1 MTNTT
6 TTNNTDAQYDEVLLH
21 ASIKLNTRLLA
32 GVFGLISGLSLL
44 IITYISLY
52 RGMPDT
58 GQYLRLLGVF
68 LPGYEV
74 SHFGAWVGF
83 FWGTIIG
90 AILAAMFY
98 RIYAQSIPGLI
109 QDYLRDGASNDDLLG
124 MPMRLNGHYLGLA
137 LGTIIAGG
145 LIVTTNWLVILGTAD
160 ESTHA
165 QLLVNFLPGYSV
177 STVGSFI
184 GAIGLFAVNY
194 VLSLLFSWIY
204 NSVVA
209 FRGKK

>member
-6 TTNNTDAQYDEVLLH
+6 TTNSTEAQYDEVLLH
-21 ASIKLNTRLLA
+21 ASVKLNTRLLA
-32 GVFGLISGLSLL
+32 GVFGLISGLSLFV
-44 IITYISLY
+44 ITYISLY

-83 FWGTIIG
+83 FWAFIIG
-90 AILAAMFY
+90 ALLAGMFY
-98 RIYAQSIPGLI
+98 RIYARSIPDLI
-109 QDYLRDGASNDDLLG
+109 QDYLRDGAKNDDLLG
-124 MPMRLNGHYLGLA
+124 MPMRLSGHYLGLA
-137 LGTIIAGG
+137 LGAIIAGG
-145 LIVTTNWLVILGTAD
+145 LIVTTNWLVIRGTAD

-177 STVGSFI
+177 STIGSFI
-184 GAIGLFAVNY
+184 GAIELFIFSY
-194 VLSLLFSWIY
+194 ILSLFFCWIY
-204 NSVVA
+204 NNVVA
-209 FRGKK
+209 FRGTK

>member
-1 MTNTT
+1 M
-6 TTNNTDAQYDEVLLH
+6 
-21 ASIKLNTRLLA
+21 
-32 GVFGLISGLSLL
+32 
-44 IITYISLY
+44 Y

-83 FWGTIIG
+83 FWGAIIG
-90 AILAAMFY
+90 ALLAAMFY
-98 RIYAQSIPGLI
+98 RIYARSIPDLI
-109 QDYLRDGASNDDLLG
+109 KAYLRDGARNDDLLG
-124 MPMRLNGHYLGLA
+124 MPMQLSGHYLGLA
-137 LGTIIAGG
+137 LGTIISAG
-145 LIVTTNWLVILGTAD
+145 LVVTTNWLVIRGTAD

-184 GAIGLFAVNY
+184 GAIELFIITY

-204 NSVVA
+204 NNVVA